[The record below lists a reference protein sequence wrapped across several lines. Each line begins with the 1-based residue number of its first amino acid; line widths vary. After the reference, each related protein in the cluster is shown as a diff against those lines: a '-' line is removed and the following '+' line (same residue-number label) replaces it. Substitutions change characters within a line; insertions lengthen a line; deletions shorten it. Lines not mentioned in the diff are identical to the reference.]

1 MPINGI
7 RRAFSRTGRSR
18 ATTDVNDEL
27 SYHFA
32 RRVDELVARG
42 MSPEQARA
50 EAVRAFGD
58 VDAVRREMERMTRA
72 RHGRTSRAEWVSDLA
87 QDVRYGVRGMRRGW
101 AFALVTLLTL
111 ALGIGATTA
120 TFSVVNGVLLRPL
133 DYPNADRLIRVWER
147 TNGGDRAQLATP
159 NLFDLKERSR
169 TLSSLAGYLGGTT
182 VVLGANEPTRALA
195 YGVTRDFFAVFG
207 VKPMLG
213 RLFVPDEV
221 LENGPRSVIVSHAF
235 WQRYLGATRDIER
248 RSLDLYG
255 TRYQVVGVM
264 PPGFAYPAKAEIWM
278 AREFGAGESRT
289 SHNWQ
294 AVGRLAPNATIERAR
309 GELDAIIRS
318 LAGQYGTDLD
328 VKGVTVIGL
337 ADSLV
342 GDVRR
347 PLTLI
352 FGAVAFVLLVA
363 CVNLASSNLARGE
376 SRRQEMAVR
385 AALGAGR
392 WRLGRQLLAEYVL
405 MAVVGGVFALGV
417 GHAFTR
423 ALIRIAPANL
433 PRAADV
439 TLDVRVMAFT
449 IVVSTLTGLVI
460 GLLPALQVARSALR
474 DAISSGGRAG
484 ITGDGGG
491 SRRWLIGTEV
501 ALVVMLLVGAGL
513 TIRSFRTLL
522 ERDPGF
528 DPTDLLSVRIDP
540 PLSKYGDSTR
550 AVAFYDR
557 V

>member
-1 MPINGI
+1 
-7 RRAFSRTGRSR
+7 
-18 ATTDVNDEL
+18 
-27 SYHFA
+27 
-32 RRVDELVARG
+32 

-195 YGVTRDFFAVFG
+195 NGVTRDFFAVFG

-264 PPGFAYPAKAEIWM
+264 PPALHIPLRRRSGWRASSAPAN
-278 AREFGAGESRT
+278 RGRRT
-289 SHNWQ
+289 T
-294 AVGRLAPNATIERAR
+294 GRP
-309 GELDAIIRS
+309 S
-318 LAGQYGTDLD
+318 
-328 VKGVTVIGL
+328 
-337 ADSLV
+337 ADS
-342 GDVRR
+342 R
-347 PLTLI
+347 LTPRSS
-352 FGAVAFVLLVA
+352 ARA
-363 CVNLASSNLARGE
+363 ASSTR
-376 SRRQEMAVR
+376 SS
-385 AALGAGR
+385 GR
-392 WRLGRQLLAEYVL
+392 WRRSTAPTW
-405 MAVVGGVFALGV
+405 
-417 GHAFTR
+417 TR
-423 ALIRIAPANL
+423 K
-433 PRAADV
+433 
-439 TLDVRVMAFT
+439 
-449 IVVSTLTGLVI
+449 G
-460 GLLPALQVARSALR
+460 
-474 DAISSGGRAG
+474 
-484 ITGDGGG
+484 
-491 SRRWLIGTEV
+491 
-501 ALVVMLLVGAGL
+501 
-513 TIRSFRTLL
+513 
-522 ERDPGF
+522 
-528 DPTDLLSVRIDP
+528 
-540 PLSKYGDSTR
+540 
-550 AVAFYDR
+550 
-557 V
+557 